1 MLGHEWAVSL
11 LRSHL
16 VHDSPRHAYLITGAT
31 GIGRRTLALR
41 FAQALNCPSPI
52 APGEACLQCRTCQ
65 QIERMQHPDLAVVQA
80 EWRGGTLKVEQ
91 VRDLQHT
98 LALTP
103 YEAHYRVALLL
114 RFEEAHPSAANAL
127 LKTLEE
133 PAPQVILL
141 LTAESAESLL
151 PTIVSRCEVLR
162 LRPLPLQ
169 TVQDG
174 LSSQWGLNAAEAQF
188 LAHFSGG
195 RPGFALQL
203 HQNPERLEKRQEWL
217 EKQQQLMDANRVE
230 RFAFAEAMADFK
242 DKDNKIA
249 RMVELR
255 EMLLTWQSFWRDV
268 LLCASAASVPLAN
281 LDRTEEIQK
290 LVGRL
295 EMNSIHN
302 MVSNLDRT
310 LAQLDKNVNARLAL
324 EVLLL
329 DMV

>member
-103 YEAHYRVALLL
+103 YEARYRVALLL

-162 LRPLPLQ
+162 LRQLPLQ

-174 LSSQWGLNAAEAQF
+174 LSKQWGLKDEDARL
-188 LAHFSGG
+188 LAHLSGG
-195 RPGFALQL
+195 RPGYALQL
-203 HQNPERLEKRQEWL
+203 HKEPERLEKRQEWL
-217 EKQQQLMDANRVE
+217 EQQQTLLSSNRVE
-230 RFAFAEAMADFK
+230 RFAFAEVKADFK
-242 DKDNKIA
+242 DKDDKITRLA
-249 RMVELR
+249 ELR
-255 EMLLTWQSFWRDV
+255 EMLLTWRSFWRDV
-268 LLCASAASVPLAN
+268 LLCASGASVPLAN

-290 LVGRL
+290 LAGKL
-295 EMNSIHN
+295 DMNSIHA
-302 MVSNLDRT
+302 MVSNLERT

>member
-52 APGEACLQCRTCQ
+52 APGEPCLQCRTCQ

-103 YEAHYRVALLL
+103 YEARYRVALLL

-203 HQNPERLEKRQEWL
+203 HQNPERLEKRKEWL

-230 RFAFAEAMADFK
+230 RFTFAEATADFK

-290 LVGRL
+290 CVGRL
-295 EMNSIHN
+295 DMNSIHN

-329 DMV
+329 GLP